1 MKPQQ
6 QGFTLIELAIVMLV
20 LTILAAGML
29 VPLTASIESR
39 RYEAT
44 QKILEEARE
53 ALIGFAM
60 SHPVTNPNTYVCTC
74 NYDTTQPSPF
84 PLITDPSNPN
94 HSSCYPNTFL
104 PINTCPAVSTTTPIQ
119 TRTQGPHYL
128 PCPDKTSAF
137 GINDSTHQPNDGK
150 EDRNGSACEAQEGNF
165 PWVNLGVGKTD
176 AWGNHLHYGVS
187 ATFSDSTNGFTSAS
201 SGDKNV
207 CRSSINAS
215 NGAPCPDPA
224 ILMAEKVPAVIL
236 SYGKN
241 GWGAIH
247 DDPLATPQVAPSKD
261 DERENTDT
269 RTTADPTCCKPGLSG
284 ANDNYVSRPPS
295 EASATTTEFD
305 DLVIW
310 LPSSVLVSRV
320 CPAGGCP

>member
-1 MKPQQ
+1 MKPRQR
-6 QGFTLIELAIVMLV
+6 GFTLIELAIVMLV
-20 LTILAAGML
+20 LTILAGGLL
-29 VPLTASIESR
+29 VPLTTNIESR

-44 QKILEEARE
+44 QKILEEARD

-60 SHPVTNPNTYVCTC
+60 SHPTITPCTC
-74 NYDTTQPSPF
+74 DYISSGALNSSGSTCPTKTPC
-84 PLITDPSNPN
+84 PLSNP
-94 HSSCYPNTFL
+94 YAPNNPGTYTM
-104 PINTCPAVSTTTPIQ
+104 I
-119 TRTQGPHYL
+119 RHYL

-137 GINDSTHQPNDGK
+137 GIATNPPNDGQ
-150 EDRNGSACEAQEGNF
+150 EDRNGSGACEAQEGNL
-165 PWVNLGVGKTD
+165 PWVDLGVGKAD
-176 AWGNHLHYGVS
+176 AWGNHLHYSVTDS
-187 ATFSDSTNGFTSAS
+187 ATATFSDKSSGFTSAS
-201 SGDKNV
+201 IGDKNV

-247 DDPLATPQVAPSKD
+247 DDPPATPQVAPSKD

-269 RTTADPTCCKPGLSG
+269 RTTADPTCCRPGLSG

-295 EASATTTEFD
+295 EASATITEFD

-310 LPSSVLVSRV
+310 LPSSVLVARV